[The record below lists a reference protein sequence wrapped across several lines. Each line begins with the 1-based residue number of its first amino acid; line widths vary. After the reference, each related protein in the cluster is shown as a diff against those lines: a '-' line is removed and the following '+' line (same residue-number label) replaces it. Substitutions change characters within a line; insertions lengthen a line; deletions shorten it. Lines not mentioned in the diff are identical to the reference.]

1 MVIPGA
7 NLLRM
12 AFSVIGTQFVQYRK
26 FEQRTKNSQAQYVS
40 VFGEPFQLAAS
51 IQRVRRDQYVQ
62 FNLEFQR
69 NYVMIFA
76 NFEMVDLDRDLA
88 GDQFIWT
95 GRVFQLESQG
105 SWFYQDGWGVCLAV
119 DIGTAKLAEDGTL
132 TF

>member
-1 MVIPGA
+1 MIPGA

-12 AFSVIGTQFVQYRK
+12 AFGVIGTQIVRYRK
-26 FEQRTKNSQAQYVS
+26 FEQRVKNDQAQYVS
-40 VFGEPFQLAAS
+40 IFEEPFDLAAS
-51 IQRVRRDQYVQ
+51 VQRVRRDQYVQ

-76 NFEMVDLDRDLA
+76 NFEMVDLDRDVA
-88 GDQFIWT
+88 GDQFLWT

-119 DIGTAKLAEDGTL
+119 DIGAAKLTDDGKP

>member
-1 MVIPGA
+1 MIPGA

-12 AFSVIGTQFVQYRK
+12 AFGVIGTQIVRYRK
-26 FEQRTKNSQAQYVS
+26 FEQRVKNDQAQYVS
-40 VFGEPFQLAAS
+40 MFEEPFDLAAS
-51 IQRVRRDQYVQ
+51 VQRVRRDQYVQ

-76 NFEMVDLDRDLA
+76 NFEMVDLDRDVA
-88 GDQFIWT
+88 GDQFLWT

-119 DIGTAKLAEDGTL
+119 DIGAAKLTDDGKP

>member
-1 MVIPGA
+1 MIPGA

-12 AFSVIGTQFVQYRK
+12 AFSVIGTQLVQYRK

-51 IQRVRRDQYVQ
+51 IQRVRRYQYVQ

>member
-1 MVIPGA
+1 MIPGA

-12 AFSVIGTQFVQYRK
+12 AFGVIGTQIVKYRK
-26 FEQRTKNSQAQYVS
+26 FEQRVKNDQAQYVS
-40 VFGEPFQLAAS
+40 MFEEPFDLAAS
-51 IQRVRRDQYVQ
+51 VQRVRRDQYVQ

-69 NYVMIFA
+69 NYVLIFA
-76 NFEMVDLDRDLA
+76 NFEMVDLDRDVA
-88 GDQFIWT
+88 GDQFLWT

-119 DIGTAKLAEDGTL
+119 DIGAAKLTDDGKP

>member
-1 MVIPGA
+1 MIPGA

-12 AFSVIGTQFVQYRK
+12 AFGVIGTQVVKYRK
-26 FEQRTKNSQAQYVS
+26 FEQRVKNDQAQYVS
-40 VFGEPFQLAAS
+40 MFEEPFDLAAS
-51 IQRVRRDQYVQ
+51 VQRVRRDQYVQ

-76 NFEMVDLDRDLA
+76 NFEMVDLDRDVA
-88 GDQFIWT
+88 GDQFLWT

-119 DIGTAKLAEDGTL
+119 DIGAAKLTDDGKP

>member
-1 MVIPGA
+1 MIPGA

-12 AFSVIGTQFVQYRK
+12 AFGVIGTQIVKYRK
-26 FEQRTKNSQAQYVS
+26 FEQRVKNDQAQYVS
-40 VFGEPFQLAAS
+40 MFEEPFDLAAS
-51 IQRVRRDQYVQ
+51 VQRVRRDQYVQ

-76 NFEMVDLDRDLA
+76 NFEMVDLDRDVA
-88 GDQFIWT
+88 GDQFLWT

-119 DIGTAKLAEDGTL
+119 DIGAAKLADDGKP

>member
-1 MVIPGA
+1 MIPGA

-12 AFSVIGTQFVQYRK
+12 AFSVIGTQLVQYRK

-76 NFEMVDLDRDLA
+76 NFEMVDLGRDLA

-119 DIGTAKLAEDGTL
+119 DIGAAKFTDDGKP

>member
-1 MVIPGA
+1 MIPGA

-12 AFSVIGTQFVQYRK
+12 AFGVIGTQIVKYRK
-26 FEQRTKNSQAQYVS
+26 FEQRVKNDQAQYVS
-40 VFGEPFQLAAS
+40 MFEEPFDLAAS
-51 IQRVRRDQYVQ
+51 VQRVRRDQYVQ

-76 NFEMVDLDRDLA
+76 NFEMVDLDRDVA
-88 GDQFIWT
+88 GDQFLWT

-119 DIGTAKLAEDGTL
+119 DIGAAKLTDDGKP

>member
-1 MVIPGA
+1 MIPGA

-12 AFSVIGTQFVQYRK
+12 AFGVIGTQIVKYRK
-26 FEQRTKNSQAQYVS
+26 FEQRVKNDQSQYVS
-40 VFGEPFQLAAS
+40 MFGEPFDLAAS
-51 IQRVRRDQYVQ
+51 VQRVRRDQYAQ

-76 NFEMVDLDRDLA
+76 NFDMVDLDRNMA
-88 GDQFIWT
+88 CDQFLWT

-119 DIGTAKLAEDGTL
+119 DIGAAKFTDDGKP

>member
-1 MVIPGA
+1 
-7 NLLRM
+7 M
-12 AFSVIGTQFVQYRK
+12 AFGVIGTQIVKYRK
-26 FEQRTKNSQAQYVS
+26 FEQRVKNDQAQYVS
-40 VFGEPFQLAAS
+40 MFEEPFDLAAS
-51 IQRVRRDQYVQ
+51 VQRVRRDQYVQ

-76 NFEMVDLDRDLA
+76 NFEMVDLDRDVA
-88 GDQFIWT
+88 GDQFLWT

-119 DIGTAKLAEDGTL
+119 DIGAAKLTDDGKP